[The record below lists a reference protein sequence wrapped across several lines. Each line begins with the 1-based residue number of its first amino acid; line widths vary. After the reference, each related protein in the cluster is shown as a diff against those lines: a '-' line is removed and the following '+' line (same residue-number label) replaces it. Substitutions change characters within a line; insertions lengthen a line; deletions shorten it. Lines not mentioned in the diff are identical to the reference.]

1 MLFLVDAMLGNIA
14 KKLRL
19 FGVDSEYYSDID
31 DFELI
36 EKIENENKII
46 ISKYNDLIILAKKKG
61 SRQFT

>member
-36 EKIENENKII
+36 EKTENENKII